1 MLLRI
6 PDEYKSLTEWLDRQ
20 GIPYHIETE
29 KYREVL
35 EKRADTLAFMKVLDL
50 DKVVLDELVNGAI
63 NYIEEV
69 TRANQYALDHLY
81 NESLK
86 ISYAK
91 LTGQNYKETHVEK

>member
-1 MLLRI
+1 MLIRI

-20 GIPYHIETE
+20 GIPYQIETE
-29 KYREVL
+29 KYRDVL

-63 NYIEEV
+63 NYIEEI
-69 TRANQYALDHLY
+69 TRTNQYTLDHLY

-86 ISYAK
+86 VSYGN
-91 LTGQNYKETHVEK
+91 LIGVPYKEEHVEK

>member
-6 PDEYKSLTEWLDRQ
+6 PDEYKALTEWLDRQ
-20 GIPYHIETE
+20 GIPYQVETE

-35 EKRADTLAFMKVLDL
+35 EKRADTLDFMHVLDL

-69 TRANQYALDHLY
+69 TRTNQYTLDHLY

-86 ISYAK
+86 ISYGK
-91 LTGQNYKETHVEK
+91 LIGQPYEGKHVEK

>member
-1 MLLRI
+1 MLIRI

-20 GIPYHIETE
+20 GIPYQVETE
-29 KYREVL
+29 KYRDVL

-69 TRANQYALDHLY
+69 TRTNQYALDHLY

-86 ISYAK
+86 VSYGN
-91 LTGQNYKETHVEK
+91 LIGVPYKEEHIEK